1 MISHSL
7 EYVTAVLI
15 HKTLINLLA
24 YKACFSYAYNL
35 HHPILST
42 SELNTIHM
50 YSGITSGR
58 VLNGEL
64 FIHKDSRS

>member
-24 YKACFSYAYNL
+24 YKTCFSYAYNL
-35 HHPILST
+35 HHPILAT
-42 SELNTIHM
+42 SELIYVPMHSDLHINSHFPWDSNNLCG
-50 YSGITSGR
+50 YSI
-58 VLNGEL
+58 
-64 FIHKDSRS
+64 